1 MKPTFGTKMDL
12 SSEEEIPVFVTQ
24 NKFSNSLSV
33 ESEYD
38 TDNVISDILG
48 LETLSD
54 TTYMPVCYTG
64 ISSSLLKS
72 ILVL

>member
-1 MKPTFGTKMDL
+1 MDL

-54 TTYMPVCYTG
+54 TTYMPVCSD
-64 ISSSLLKS
+64 ISDADDELLRTEEMNF
-72 ILVL
+72 

>member
-1 MKPTFGTKMDL
+1 M
-12 SSEEEIPVFVTQ
+12 
-24 NKFSNSLSV
+24 

-54 TTYMPVCYTG
+54 TTYMPVCSD
-64 ISSSLLKS
+64 ISDDGDELL
-72 ILVL
+72 ILTAGKMEKL

>member
-1 MKPTFGTKMDL
+1 
-12 SSEEEIPVFVTQ
+12 
-24 NKFSNSLSV
+24 V

-54 TTYMPVCYTG
+54 TTYMPVCSDISDADDELLILTAEEMEKGSVTNTG